1 MKSINMDNKTKG
13 AWVIH
18 HARKLQ
24 VVADTDFDQLSFAGK
39 CGLMLSAIAAD
50 SQRQIKLSKIEGLAK
65 ANLISPRS
73 ELKSILNELERQKLV
88 EQSSENIEILGLT
101 TQAVLEH
108 TSTIFEETSPTPE
121 ESVIINIS
129 ELASQNPIIENE
141 VIEQTGDTCKL
152 LEKDAVALVKKSEL
166 IGFFDAETDNYQQRF
181 IFNGNLFRAEDI
193 KKINA
198 VLATL
203 NSSEK
208 QLISEFNEKLFKEG
222 CIALDKAYA
231 ILPEILFKKLQS
243 IGFYDV
249 NTISNETGNYYFVTR
264 PAAFS
269 KFTKS
274 FTDDAL
280 DLAKAF
286 VSSLT
291 YGMTESSRGRGK
303 IQMIT
308 ALMNKLINGEPVGPA
323 TAIGQ
328 DYRALEMR
336 GVIEVQ
342 HEKNSM
348 YSMRL
353 LKPEVG
359 KLALSVIKEGD
370 VTTEVF
376 GNLPKAAIS
385 NYLEP
390 EFNRTFVRKN
400 LTPSLQKSVGE
411 MISKIRTG
419 GLNK

>member
-1 MKSINMDNKTKG
+1 MNSINMDNKTLG

-24 VVADTDFDQLSFAGK
+24 RVTDTDFDKLSFAGK
-39 CGLMLSAIAAD
+39 CGLMLSAIAAN

-65 ANLISPRS
+65 ANLISPRA
-73 ELKSILNELERQKLV
+73 ELKSILGELERQKLI

-108 TSTIFEETSPTPE
+108 TSTIFEETSPALE

-129 ELASQNPIIENE
+129 EMASQNPIIENE
-141 VIEQTGDTCKL
+141 VIEQIGDACKL
-152 LEKDAVALVKKSEL
+152 SEEDSSALVKKSEL

-181 IFNGNLFRAEDI
+181 IFNGNLFRVEDI

-198 VLATL
+198 VMAAL
-203 NSSEK
+203 NPNEK
-208 QLISEFNEKLFKEG
+208 QFINEFNEKLSKEG
-222 CIALDKAYA
+222 CVALEEAHT
-231 ILPEILFKKLQS
+231 ILSKNLFIKLQS

-249 NTISNETGNYYFVTR
+249 NGISNETGNYYFVTR

-274 FTDDAL
+274 FADDAL

-291 YGMTESSRGRGK
+291 YGMTKSPRGRGK
-303 IQMIT
+303 IQIIT
-308 ALMNKLINGEPVGPA
+308 ALMNKLIGGELVGPA

-336 GVIEVQ
+336 GVVEV
-342 HEKNSM
+342 KNTKNLM

-359 KLALSVIKEGD
+359 RLALAVIKEGN
-370 VTTEVF
+370 VTTELF
-376 GNLPKAAIS
+376 GKLPEAAIS

-390 EFNRTFVRKN
+390 EYNRTCVRKN
-400 LTPSLQKSVGE
+400 LTLSLQKSVGNIICE
-411 MISKIRTG
+411 IRTG
-419 GLNK
+419 GFNK

>member
-1 MKSINMDNKTKG
+1 MDNKTKG

-24 VVADTDFDQLSFAGK
+24 RVTDTDFDKLSFAGK
-39 CGLMLSAIAAD
+39 CGLMLSAITAN

-65 ANLISPRS
+65 ANLISPLT
-73 ELKSILNELERQKLV
+73 ELKSIIDELERQKLI
-88 EQSSENIEILGLT
+88 EKSSENVEILGLT

-108 TSTIFEETSPTPE
+108 TSTIFEEKSPTQE
-121 ESVIINIS
+121 ESLIINIS
-129 ELASQNPIIENE
+129 ESASQNPIIENE
-141 VIEQTGDTCKL
+141 VIEQIGDVCKL
-152 LEKDAVALVKKSEL
+152 SEEDAITLVKKSEL
-166 IGFFDAETDNYQQRF
+166 IGFFDAETDNYEQRF
-181 IFNGNLFRAEDI
+181 IFNGNLFRGEDI

-198 VLATL
+198 VMATL
-203 NSSEK
+203 NSNEK
-208 QLISEFNEKLFKEG
+208 QSINEFNDKLYKEG
-222 CIALDKAYA
+222 CVSLDKAYA
-231 ILPEILFKKLQS
+231 ILSKTLFMKLQS

-249 NTISNETGNYYFVTR
+249 NEISNENGNYYFITR

-291 YGMTESSRGRGK
+291 YGMTKSSPGRGK

-308 ALMNKLINGEPVGPA
+308 ALMNKLISGELVGPA

-336 GVIEVQ
+336 GVVEVQ
-342 HEKNSM
+342 NTKNSM

-359 KLALSVIKEGD
+359 KLALAVIKEGD
-370 VTTEVF
+370 VVTELF
-376 GNLPKAAIS
+376 GNIPGAAIS
-385 NYLEP
+385 NYVEP
-390 EFNRTFVRKN
+390 ELNRTIVRKN
-400 LTPSLQKSVGE
+400 STQSLQKSVGE

-419 GLNK
+419 GLYK